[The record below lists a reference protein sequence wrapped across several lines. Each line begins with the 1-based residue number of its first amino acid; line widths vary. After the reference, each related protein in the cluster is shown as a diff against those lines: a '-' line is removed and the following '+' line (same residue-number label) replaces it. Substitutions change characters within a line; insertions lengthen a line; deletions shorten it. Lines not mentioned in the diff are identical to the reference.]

1 MSYRH
6 RMIITQQTDGDG
18 TPLHQH
24 SVLLYHGK
32 EWTFHRAADYP
43 SLAEQ
48 KIFMYLHQ
56 YYINLNLKHIQ
67 QLKITQKWKIEIM
80 YLRSCL
86 LLLWSKRVKSKLD
99 MILTFRP
106 HHLYICTMYP
116 LGICSNIILILNPFR
131 TIATFNFVN

>member
-6 RMIITQQTDGDG
+6 RMIIAQQTDGDG

-24 SVLLYHGK
+24 SLLLYHGK

-56 YYINLNLKHIQ
+56 YYINLNL
-67 QLKITQKWKIEIM
+67 
-80 YLRSCL
+80 
-86 LLLWSKRVKSKLD
+86 
-99 MILTFRP
+99 
-106 HHLYICTMYP
+106 
-116 LGICSNIILILNPFR
+116 
-131 TIATFNFVN
+131 TIHTTIRNYTKMEN

>member
-1 MSYRH
+1 MKVQVGTFCKVLDNNFPGDCVHTSIFKLESSNFNRCAGDCRH
-6 RMIITQQTDGDG
+6 NVISSSDDHNAADGDG

-56 YYINLNLKHIQ
+56 YYINLNL
-67 QLKITQKWKIEIM
+67 
-80 YLRSCL
+80 
-86 LLLWSKRVKSKLD
+86 
-99 MILTFRP
+99 
-106 HHLYICTMYP
+106 
-116 LGICSNIILILNPFR
+116 
-131 TIATFNFVN
+131 TIHTTIRNYTKMEN

>member
-48 KIFMYLHQ
+48 KIFMYHVPPSILHKPKSHISQ
-56 YYINLNLKHIQ
+56 YIQ
-67 QLKITQKWKIEIM
+67 QLKITQKWIM
-80 YLRSCL
+80 MVI
-86 LLLWSKRVKSKLD
+86 K
-99 MILTFRP
+99 
-106 HHLYICTMYP
+106 
-116 LGICSNIILILNPFR
+116 G
-131 TIATFNFVN
+131 